1 MTKYFDPD
9 LSQETLETY
18 QGYSLQVFASGRI
31 KLSFHRSHKDRAEY
45 YAVKPKRSGEAYR
58 RQYDRSAS
66 TMPEHYRL
74 IEQLMAEHPESLVYR
89 VHRKGDG
96 NASAENAH
104 VIVLIEK
111 RLLHVLL
118 GTLHHRWELPVQVL
132 KALLSARGPRRGSP
146 AIFNE
151 YMASYQHDWEDVSFR
166 EQDYGEG
173 YRADTFNRSVHH
185 DDNRDD
191 DLTF

>member
-9 LSQETLETY
+9 LSEEILETY

-45 YAVKPKRSGEAYR
+45 YAVKPKRFREAYR

-66 TMPEHYRL
+66 AMPEHYRL
-74 IEQLMAEHPESLVYR
+74 IEQLLAEHPESLVYR
-89 VHRKGDG
+89 VHRKGDS
-96 NASAENAH
+96 NATADHAH
-104 VIVLIEK
+104 VIVLMEK

-166 EQDYGEG
+166 EQDYREG
-173 YRADTFNRSVHH
+173 YRADT
-185 DDNRDD
+185 
-191 DLTF
+191 L

>member
-9 LSQETLETY
+9 LSEEILETY

-45 YAVKPKRSGEAYR
+45 YAVKPKRFREAYR

-66 TMPEHYRL
+66 AMPEHYRL

-96 NASAENAH
+96 NASADNAH

>member
-9 LSQETLETY
+9 LSQETLDTY

-45 YAVKPKRSGEAYR
+45 YAVKPKRYREAYR

-74 IEQLMAEHPESLVYR
+74 IEQLLAEHPESLVYR
-89 VHRKGDG
+89 VHRKGDS
-96 NASAENAH
+96 NATADHAH
-104 VIVLIEK
+104 VIVLMEK
-111 RLLHVLL
+111 RRLHVLL
-118 GTLHHRWELPVQVL
+118 DTLHHRWELPVQVL

-173 YRADTFNRSVHH
+173 YRDLKPKTARFKRCP
-185 DDNRDD
+185 DD
-191 DLTF
+191 DALSF

>member
-9 LSQETLETY
+9 LSQEILETY

-45 YAVKPKRSGEAYR
+45 YAVKPKRFREAYR

-66 TMPEHYRL
+66 AMPEHYRL
-74 IEQLMAEHPESLVYR
+74 IEQLLAEHPESLVYR
-89 VHRKGDG
+89 VHRKGDS
-96 NASAENAH
+96 NATADHAH

-111 RLLHVLL
+111 KRLHVLL

-132 KALLSARGPRRGSP
+132 KALLTARGPKGGSP

>member
-9 LSQETLETY
+9 LSPETLQTY

-74 IEQLMAEHPESLVYR
+74 IEQLLAEHPESLLYR
-89 VHRKGDG
+89 VHRKGG
-96 NASAENAH
+96 SNATADHAH
-104 VIVLIEK
+104 LIVLMEK

-118 GTLHHRWELPVQVL
+118 GTLHHRWELQVQVL
-132 KALLSARGPRRGSP
+132 TALLTARGPRRGSP

-151 YMASYQHDWEDVSFR
+151 YMASYQHDWEDITFS
-166 EQDYGEG
+166 EQDYREG
-173 YRADTFNRSVHH
+173 YREPNAYSARLSRVHQ
-185 DDNRDD
+185 DD
-191 DLTF
+191 DLDF

>member
-9 LSQETLETY
+9 LSQEILETY

-45 YAVKPKRSGEAYR
+45 YAVRPKRSGEAYR

-74 IEQLMAEHPESLVYR
+74 IVQLLAEHPESLVYR
-89 VHRKGDG
+89 VHVKGDS
-96 NASAENAH
+96 NATADNAH
-104 VIVLIEK
+104 VIVLVEK
-111 RLLHVLL
+111 RRLHVLL
-118 GTLHHRWELPVQVL
+118 GTLHHRWELPVPVL
-132 KALLSARGPRRGSP
+132 DALLTARGPKRGSS

-151 YMASYQHDWEDVSFR
+151 YVASYQHDWEDVSFR
-166 EQDYGEG
+166 EQDYGKG
-173 YRADTFNRSVHH
+173 YRPHTAKGFVHH

>member
-74 IEQLMAEHPESLVYR
+74 IEQLLAEHPESLLYR

-96 NASAENAH
+96 NATADNAH

-111 RLLHVLL
+111 KRLHVLL
-118 GTLHHRWELPVQVL
+118 DTLHHRWELPVQVL

>member
-9 LSQETLETY
+9 LSPETLQTY

-74 IEQLMAEHPESLVYR
+74 IEQLLAEHPESLLYR

-96 NASAENAH
+96 NATADNAH
-104 VIVLIEK
+104 VIVLMEK
-111 RLLHVLL
+111 KRLHVLL
-118 GTLHHRWELPVQVL
+118 GTLHHRWELPVPVL
-132 KALLSARGPRRGSP
+132 TALLTARGAKRGSP

-151 YMASYQHDWEDVSFR
+151 YMASYQHDWEDVTFS
-166 EQDYGEG
+166 EQDYWEG
-173 YRADTFNRSVHH
+173 YRDLKPKTARFKRCP
-185 DDNRDD
+185 DD
-191 DLTF
+191 DALSF

>member
-9 LSQETLETY
+9 LSPETLQTY
-18 QGYSLQVFASGRI
+18 QGYSLQVFTSGRI

-45 YAVKPKRSGEAYR
+45 YAVKPKRFREAYR

-66 TMPEHYRL
+66 TMPEHYHL
-74 IEQLMAEHPESLVYR
+74 IEQLLAEHPESLVYR
-89 VHRKGDG
+89 VHRKGDS
-96 NASAENAH
+96 NASADNAH

-111 RLLHVLL
+111 RRLHVLL
-118 GTLHHRWELPVQVL
+118 GTLHHRWEVPVPVL
-132 KALLSARGPRRGSP
+132 DALLSARGPRRGSP

>member
-9 LSQETLETY
+9 LSEEILETY

-45 YAVKPKRSGEAYR
+45 YAVRPKRSGEAYR

-66 TMPEHYRL
+66 AMPEHYRL
-74 IEQLMAEHPESLVYR
+74 IEQLLAEHPESLVYR
-89 VHRKGDG
+89 VHRKRNS
-96 NASAENAH
+96 NATADNAH

-111 RLLHVLL
+111 KRLHVLL
-118 GTLHHRWELPVQVL
+118 DTLHHRWELPVQVL

>member
-9 LSQETLETY
+9 LSQEILETY

-45 YAVKPKRSGEAYR
+45 YAVKPKRFREAYR

-66 TMPEHYRL
+66 AMPEHYRL

-89 VHRKGDG
+89 VHRKGDS
-96 NASAENAH
+96 NATADHAH
-104 VIVLIEK
+104 VIVLMEK

-118 GTLHHRWELPVQVL
+118 CTLHHRWELPVPVL
-132 KALLSARGPRRGSP
+132 NALLSARGPKRGSP

>member
-1 MTKYFDPD
+1 MSKYFDPD

-45 YAVKPKRSGEAYR
+45 YAVKPKRFREAYR

-66 TMPEHYRL
+66 AMPEHYRL

-96 NASAENAH
+96 NASADNAH

>member
-9 LSQETLETY
+9 LSEETLETY
-18 QGYSLQVFASGRI
+18 QGYSLQVFASGRS

-45 YAVKPKRSGEAYR
+45 YAVKPKRFREAYR

-66 TMPEHYRL
+66 SMPEHYRL
-74 IEQLMAEHPESLVYR
+74 IEQLLAEHPESLVYR
-89 VHRKGDG
+89 VHRKGDS
-96 NASAENAH
+96 NATADHAH
-104 VIVLIEK
+104 LIVLMEK

-118 GTLHHRWELPVQVL
+118 GTLYHRWELPVPVL

>member
-45 YAVKPKRSGEAYR
+45 YAVKPKRFREAYR

-66 TMPEHYRL
+66 AMPEHYRL
-74 IEQLMAEHPESLVYR
+74 IEQLMAEHPESLFYR
-89 VHRKGDG
+89 VHHKGDG
-96 NASAENAH
+96 NATADNAH
-104 VIVLIEK
+104 VIVLMEK
-111 RLLHVLL
+111 KRLHVLL
-118 GTLHHRWELPVQVL
+118 GTLHHRWELPVPVL
-132 KALLSARGPRRGSP
+132 TALLTARGAKRGSP

-151 YMASYQHDWEDVSFR
+151 YMASYQHDWEDMTFS
-166 EQDYGEG
+166 EQDYREG
-173 YRADTFNRSVHH
+173 YREPNAYSARLSRVHQ
-185 DDNRDD
+185 DD
-191 DLTF
+191 DLDF

>member
-45 YAVKPKRSGEAYR
+45 YAVKPKRFREAYR

-66 TMPEHYRL
+66 AMPEHYRL
-74 IEQLMAEHPESLVYR
+74 IEQLMAEYPESLVYR
-89 VHRKGDG
+89 VHRKGDS
-96 NASAENAH
+96 NATADHAH
-104 VIVLIEK
+104 VIVLMEK

-118 GTLHHRWELPVQVL
+118 GTLHHRWELPVPVL
-132 KALLSARGPRRGSP
+132 DALLSARGPRRGSP

-166 EQDYGEG
+166 EQDYGKG
-173 YRADTFNRSVHH
+173 YRDLKPKTARFKRCP
-185 DDNRDD
+185 DD
-191 DLTF
+191 DALSF

>member
-45 YAVKPKRSGEAYR
+45 YAVKPKRFREAYR

-66 TMPEHYRL
+66 AMPEHYRL
-74 IEQLMAEHPESLVYR
+74 IEQLLAEHPESLVYR
-89 VHRKGDG
+89 IHRKGDS
-96 NASAENAH
+96 NATADNAH
-104 VIVLIEK
+104 VIVLKEK
-111 RLLHVLL
+111 RRLHVLL
-118 GTLHHRWELPVQVL
+118 GTLHHRWELPGPVL
-132 KALLSARGPRRGSP
+132 DALLSARGPRRGSP

>member
-9 LSQETLETY
+9 LSEEILETY

-45 YAVKPKRSGEAYR
+45 YAVKPKRFREAYR

-66 TMPEHYRL
+66 AMPEHYRL
-74 IEQLMAEHPESLVYR
+74 IEQLLAEHPESLLYR
-89 VHRKGDG
+89 VHRKGDS
-96 NASAENAH
+96 NATADHAH
-104 VIVLIEK
+104 LIVLIEK
-111 RLLHVLL
+111 RRLHVLL

-132 KALLSARGPRRGSP
+132 KALLSARGPKRGSP

-166 EQDYGEG
+166 EQDYREG
-173 YRADTFNRSVHH
+173 YRADTVNRSVHQVSH
-185 DDNRDD
+185 QDD
-191 DLTF
+191 DFTF

>member
-9 LSQETLETY
+9 LSEEILETY

-45 YAVKPKRSGEAYR
+45 YAVKPKRFREAYR

-66 TMPEHYRL
+66 AMPEHYRL
-74 IEQLMAEHPESLVYR
+74 IEQLMAEQPESLVYR